1 MLPTDPPLPTSPLP
15 TSPLLPTDLLGDW
28 TLRRTIDDRLARV
41 TGTVTGTTTLTRTTP
56 DEVRWDESGTMH
68 LGDLVTLVS
77 RTLFVRRGPDG
88 RWTVHFADGRVFH
101 PWAWGAPVEHPCA
114 PDHYAGVL
122 AGDAERWT
130 VRWEA
135 RGPAKD
141 HRLDSV
147 LERRSAT
154 AD

>member
-1 MLPTDPPLPTSPLP
+1 MLP

-41 TGTVTGTTTLTRTTP
+41 TGTVTGTTSLTLTTP

-68 LGDLVTLVS
+68 LGDLVTPVS
-77 RTLFVRRGPDG
+77 RTLFVRRGADG

-114 PDHYAGVL
+114 PDHYVGVL
-122 AGDAERWT
+122 VGDAERWT